1 MVGTRFK
8 NHSKRVNSI
17 KRKRIHGGDRIDIED
32 PYYVGK
38 KGTYSCDLCGSSMI
52 PYKQDSVGNII
63 VTCMNPFCLK
73 HKDNANSINVQLG
86 KLLKQQQS
94 ISNRFYMDYNGNYH
108 T

>member
-8 NHSKRVNSI
+8 NHSKRVNNI
-17 KRKRIHGGDRIDIED
+17 RRLRRGKVDIED
-32 PYYVGK
+32 PYYVGR

-52 PYKQDSVGNII
+52 PYKQDALGDII
-63 VTCMNPFCLK
+63 VSCMNPYCLK

-86 KLLKQQQS
+86 KLLKQQQAM
-94 ISNRFYMDYNGNYH
+94 SNRFYIDYKGNYH